1 MAYGMGLTAERVAE
15 KWQVNRED
23 QDAVALASHQKAT
36 AAINAGKFEEENLAH
51 VATHASDPNSGTVQD
66 R

>member
-23 QDAVALASHQKAT
+23 QDAVAGDPEIPIVIP
-36 AAINAGKFEEENLAH
+36 AIHLNERAGL
-51 VATHASDPNSGTVQD
+51 T
-66 R
+66 